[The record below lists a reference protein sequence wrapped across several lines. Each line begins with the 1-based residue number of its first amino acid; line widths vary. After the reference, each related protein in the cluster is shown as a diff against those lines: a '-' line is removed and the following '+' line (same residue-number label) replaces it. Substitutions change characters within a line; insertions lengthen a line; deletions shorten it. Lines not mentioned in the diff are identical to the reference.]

1 MHAVR
6 AGQRLP
12 PAVRGGQRPGV
23 RGHHGPAAGRASRGE
38 QHHGDVPARRL
49 GQHRPQPARLAQRLQ
64 HERQHPRLF
73 HTQRIVGVLPGPG
86 HEFLAG
92 GDGQGEAQRAA
103 GAQQGGEHRAG
114 VGDQRDGPAG
124 QRVGLEVADRAQ
136 PAARVDESHAAR
148 PAHRHARGR
157 RGGGQPGPQPGRRA
171 GQLVRAAEDHRGAVA
186 APGGQGQLLLQGGV
200 GHGQQDQIDRL
211 RQGGQG
217 RVAGRPGYLLVSRVD
232 QVGPRR
238 RAAAGHLDD
247 HPLAEAARARAGAHQ
262 RHAARLQHGPDGR
275 VNAGPGPGGEDSP
288 GPGGGGAGHR
298 GGSRVVPG
306 RRPGAPRG
314 RVGSAVSGAL
324 GWMGV
329 AGHDRRVRRRTFA
342 DRWAAF
348 WSAIAARAAC
358 QPGMPHTPPPA
369 CVAELP

>member
-1 MHAVR
+1 MARPRAV
-6 AGQRLP
+6 L
-12 PAVRGGQRPGV
+12 PAVSSTTGMSRRRGG
-23 RGHHGPAAGRASRGE
+23 
-38 QHHGDVPARRL
+38 

-64 HERQHPRLF
+64 HERQHPRPF

-114 VGDQRDGPAG
+114 VGDQRDRPAG

-136 PAARVDESHAAR
+136 PAGGVDESHAAR

-200 GHGQQDQIDRL
+200 GHGQQDQVDRP
-211 RQGGQG
+211 RQVGQG
-217 RVAGRPGYLLVSRVD
+217 RVAGRPGDLLVPRVD
-232 QVGPRR
+232 QVRPRR

-247 HPLAEAARARAGAHQ
+247 HPLAEAARARAGADQ
-262 RHAARLQHGPDGR
+262 RHAARLQHGPER
-275 VNAGPGPGGEDSP
+275 RAEAGPGPGGDGFARAGGRRCRAP
-288 GPGGGGAGHR
+288 GRQPGRSRPRPRCPPGAGWECGQR
-298 GGSRVVPG
+298 G
-306 RRPGAPRG
+306 
-314 RVGSAVSGAL
+314 VGLDGCC
-324 GWMGV
+324 
-329 AGHDRRVRRRTFA
+329 
-342 DRWAAF
+342 
-348 WSAIAARAAC
+348 WS
-358 QPGMPHTPPPA
+358 
-369 CVAELP
+369 